1 MTLTRVFPEPD
12 AGGDTVDL
20 PRSVD
25 GLDPVSRDWL
35 LRRYAP
41 TPGAY
46 LRVNMIASLNGGV
59 AGSDGTSDSLSSRL
73 DRRILGVIRELADVV
88 LVGAGSVRAEGYVVP
103 ARAAL
108 AVVTSSGNLAGHRLE
123 HFTHRDSAHPES
135 AHRQPVFILCP
146 RFAVGR
152 VEAAT
157 VGARTTVVPL
167 DDENGVLTPST
178 ILAALCALG
187 LPRIVCEG
195 GPVLAGRFFAA
206 DLVDEF
212 CLSTSPQVVLGG
224 RGLLE
229 SATAGS
235 TGFRLRQLLLDDQG
249 ATYARW
255 ERSRPASS

>member
-1 MTLTRVFPEPD
+1 VTLTRVFPEPE
-12 AGGDTVDL
+12 AGGEAADL
-20 PRSVD
+20 PRTVD

-46 LRVNMIASLNGGV
+46 LRVNMIASLNGAV

-108 AVVTSSGNLAGHRLE
+108 AVVTSSGHLAGHRLRDPA
-123 HFTHRDSAHPES
+123 HRDS

-146 RFAVGR
+146 RSAVGR
-152 VEAAT
+152 AEAAT
-157 VGARTTVVPL
+157 AGSRATVVPL
-167 DDENGVLTPST
+167 DDEDGVLAPTA
-178 ILAALCALG
+178 ILAALHTIG
-187 LPRIVCEG
+187 LSRIVCEG
-195 GPVLAGRFFAA
+195 GPVLAGRLFAA

-229 SATAGS
+229 SAAAGS
-235 TGFRLRQLLLDDQG
+235 TGFRMRQLLLDDQG

>member
-1 MTLTRVFPEPD
+1 MTLTRVYPEPEAD
-12 AGGDTVDL
+12 GAAAAL
-20 PRSVD
+20 PRNVN
-25 GLDPVSRDWL
+25 GLDLASRDWL

-41 TPGAY
+41 EPGAY

-59 AGSDGTSDSLSSRL
+59 AGADGTSDSLSSRL

-88 LVGAGSVRAEGYVVP
+88 LVGAGSVRAEGYVLP

-108 AVVTSSGNLAGHRLE
+108 AVVTASGNLAGHRLA
-123 HFTHRDSAHPES
+123 HSAHRDSA
-135 AHRQPVFILCP
+135 QPVYILCP
-146 RFAVGR
+146 RSATVR
-152 VEAAT
+152 AEAAT
-157 VGARTTVVPL
+157 AGTDATVVPI
-167 DDENGVLTPST
+167 DDENGMIAPAA
-178 ILAALCALG
+178 ILAALRTLG

-195 GPVLAGRFFAA
+195 GPVLAGQFFAA

-229 SATAGS
+229 SATAAC
-235 TGFRLRQLLLDDQG
+235 TGFRMRQLLLDDQG

-255 ERSRPASS
+255 ERSRPTSS

>member
-1 MTLTRVFPEPD
+1 MTLTRVFPEPEAEGD
-12 AGGDTVDL
+12 AADL

-25 GLDPVSRDWL
+25 GLDPASRDWL
-35 LRRYAP
+35 LQRYTPAP
-41 TPGAY
+41 DAY

-88 LVGAGSVRAEGYVVP
+88 LVGAGSLRAEGYVVP

-123 HFTHRDSAHPES
+123 QSTHSEAARRDSAP
-135 AHRQPVFILCP
+135 RQSVYILCP
-146 RFAVGR
+146 RSAVAR
-152 VEAAT
+152 AEDAAS
-157 VGARTTVVPL
+157 GSRATVVPL
-167 DDENGVLTPST
+167 DDENGVLAPSG
-178 ILAALCALG
+178 ILAALRTLG

-195 GPVLAGRFFAA
+195 GPVLAGQFFAA

-229 SATAGS
+229 SNMTGS
-235 TGFRLRQLLLDDQG
+235 TGFRMRQLLLDDRG

-255 ERSRPASS
+255 ERSRPTRS

>member
-1 MTLTRVFPEPD
+1 MTLTCVFPEPEAGND
-12 AGGDTVDL
+12 AADL
-20 PRSVD
+20 PCSVD
-25 GLDPVSRDWL
+25 GRDLASRDWL

-41 TPGAY
+41 APGAY
-46 LRVNMIASLNGGV
+46 LRVNMIASLNGSV
-59 AGSDGTSDSLSSRL
+59 TGSDGTSDSLSSRL

-108 AVVTSSGNLAGHRLE
+108 AIVTSSGDLAGHRFGD
-123 HFTHRDSAHPES
+123 HDRRDPRQ
-135 AHRQPVFILCP
+135 RQPVFILCP
-146 RFAVGR
+146 RSAVGR
-152 VEAAT
+152 AEAAT
-157 VGARTTVVPL
+157 AGSRAIVVAL
-167 DDENGVLTPST
+167 DDEDGILAPTA
-178 ILAALCALG
+178 ILAALYTFG
-187 LPRIVCEG
+187 LTRVVCEG

-224 RGLLE
+224 RSLLE
-229 SATAGS
+229 SATAGCF
-235 TGFRLRQLLLDDQG
+235 GFRLRQLLLDDHG

>member
-1 MTLTRVFPEPD
+1 MTLTQVFPEPAAGND
-12 AGGDTVDL
+12 AAGQ

-25 GLDPVSRDWL
+25 GLDPASRDWL
-35 LRRYAP
+35 LQRY
-41 TPGAY
+41 TLVPGAY
-46 LRVNMIASLNGGV
+46 LRVNMIASLNGSV

-108 AVVTSSGNLAGHRLE
+108 AIVTSSGNLAGHGLE
-123 HFTHRDSAHPES
+123 QSAHS
-135 AHRQPVFILCP
+135 DSTHRQPVYILCP
-146 RFAVGR
+146 RSAVGR
-152 VEAAT
+152 AEDAT
-157 VGARTTVVPL
+157 AGSHATVVPL
-167 DDENGVLTPST
+167 DDENGVLAPAT
-178 ILAALCALG
+178 ILAELRTRG

-229 SATAGS
+229 SATAGC
-235 TGFRLRQLLLDDQG
+235 TGFRMRQLLLDDRG
-249 ATYARW
+249 STYARW
-255 ERSRPASS
+255 ERSRPTSS